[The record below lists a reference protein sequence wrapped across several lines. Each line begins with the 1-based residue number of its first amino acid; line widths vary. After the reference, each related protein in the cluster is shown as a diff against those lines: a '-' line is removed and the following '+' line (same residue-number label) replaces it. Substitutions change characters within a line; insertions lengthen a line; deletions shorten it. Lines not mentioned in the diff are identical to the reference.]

1 MISVWTISS
10 NIGPLITPLD
20 KYEYEAHAKPVPRN
34 IGSHNS
40 QTKVTQSLLDQYSP
54 EGGVLARIG
63 DALNSQEDDI
73 FSAYS
78 ISGRPKVLQG
88 SPVVRKPTDVLSG
101 NGVESFHWQL
111 SFAENIEAMSK
122 TVATSI
128 YGESFSA
135 SMSNAIH
142 RTRFL
147 EGTVGDASL
156 SYDACFGSS
165 QLKSQFRQVA
175 KVIKARDLLEAKRD
189 VFYVEHCCYDTHDDN
204 GPRLEM
210 LLKHLDEAIGCFT
223 NEVKSQGVWNN
234 VTIVTASEFGRTLT
248 SNGKG
253 TDHAWGANHWL
264 AGGDVKGGQIHGQ
277 YPSDLTEDGPLRTE
291 RGSLIPTTPWEGL
304 WNGLAEW
311 FGVTSENIASLLPNL
326 ANFDHNIF
334 NASDMFE

>member
-1 MISVWTISS
+1 M
-10 NIGPLITPLD
+10 NLITFLLL
-20 KYEYEAHAKPVPRN
+20 
-34 IGSHNS
+34 
-40 QTKVTQSLLDQYSP
+40 SLL
-54 EGGVLARIG
+54 
-63 DALNSQEDDI
+63 
-73 FSAYS
+73 
-78 ISGRPKVLQG
+78 
-88 SPVVRKPTDVLSG
+88 
-101 NGVESFHWQL
+101 
-111 SFAENIEAMSK
+111 
-122 TVATSI
+122 
-128 YGESFSA
+128 
-135 SMSNAIH
+135 
-142 RTRFL
+142 
-147 EGTVGDASL
+147 
-156 SYDACFGSS
+156 
-165 QLKSQFRQVA
+165 
-175 KVIKARDLLEAKRD
+175 
-189 VFYVEHCCYDTHDDN
+189 DTHDDN
-204 GPRLEM
+204 GPRLQM

-223 NEVKSQGVWNN
+223 NEVKSQGVWHN